1 MNLVDISIVSKRK
14 AGERRKSGIGYNKD
28 PKPIVVDV
36 WSSYLTATNHL
47 KHSDLIYREAQ
58 GGFEKR
64 GKPRNHPDWF
74 E

>member
-1 MNLVDISIVSKRK
+1 MDLVDISIVSRRK
-14 AGERRKSGIGYNKD
+14 AGERRKSGIGYNKE
-28 PKPIVVDV
+28 PKPINPEL
-36 WSSYLTATNHL
+36 WSGYLTAMNHN